1 MKKDIVVGLGE
12 IGMPIYKMLS
22 KSFPVEGIDKNTKLI
37 NVKKKNSLLTI
48 LKCFWTSGPN
58 WKITTLE

>member
-12 IGMPIYKMLS
+12 IGMPIYKILS

-37 NVKKKNSLLTI
+37 NVKKNNMI
-48 LKCFWTSGPN
+48 L
-58 WKITTLE
+58 I

>member
-37 NVKKKNSLLTI
+37 NVKKKNSLKSYDVDLI
-48 LKCFWTSGPN
+48 HFCIPYN
-58 WKITTLE
+58 